1 MFNENAAVARLS
13 ELFALELGYPPDY
26 ARQISIA
33 AALHDVGKKLLDP
46 AIVNKPG
53 KLTPEEFDVMKTHTK
68 LGAQL
73 LSDIPGELGTLIVN
87 VCAFHHEWHNGEGY
101 WGIPTSR
108 LPRYITVVSIADV
121 FCACCAKRSYKDS
134 WPPEQVLEYLKSR
147 VGTQFPSDMVDAFI
161 HLIRNNNDVPA
172 IFATTK

>member
-13 ELFALELGYPPDY
+13 ELFALSLGYSSDY
-26 ARQISIA
+26 AQKIGIT

-46 AIVNKPG
+46 NIVNKPG
-53 KLTPEEFDVMKTHTK
+53 KLTPEEFDTMKTHTK

-73 LSDIPGELGTLIVN
+73 LSDIPGELGKMIVN

-101 WGIPTSR
+101 WGIATSN
-108 LPRYITVVSIADV
+108 LPRYISIVSIADV
-121 FCACCAKRSYKDS
+121 FCACCASRSYKDP

-147 VGTQFPSDMVDAFI
+147 ADTQFPLDIVDAFI
-161 HLIRNNNDVPA
+161 HLIRNDKDVPA
-172 IFATTK
+172 IFAV